1 MKKLKAFRQAV
12 ADQAFATAVIEG
24 LRKQLRA
31 MKNIQIGSSLTI
43 EPNSSDSQYTYGLGV
58 LRQRLESSVE
68 LGISTVEVKEQIDH
82 IKTMFKL
89 SRELQQWLAYDKDLY
104 GYVISIEELLSPTEK
119 FELLEK
125 PCKP

>member
-12 ADQAFATAVIEG
+12 ADQAFATAVIDG
-24 LRKQLRA
+24 LRTQLRA

-58 LRQRLESSVE
+58 LKQRLEVSVE

-89 SRELQQWLAYDKDLY
+89 SRELQQWLVYDKELHY
-104 GYVISIEELLSPTEK
+104 YVISLEELLSPTEK